1 MAAEDPRVIARTTG
15 QPGRFLVSARSVH
28 TIGDATP
35 ARGGPGEAFVAAEFM
50 LSALATC
57 GLAIVTDEA
66 RKRGDKVTETVIDTT
81 YTVDPA
87 DTTRFS
93 RVAMQFRFTGIAQQQ
108 ADALVRAFTDRCPIY
123 NTIARTTPT
132 EVWGEVA

>member
-1 MAAEDPRVIARTTG
+1 MAAADPRVIARTTG
-15 QPGRFLVSARSVH
+15 QAGRFLVSARNVH
-28 TIGDATP
+28 TVGDATP

-66 RKRGDKVTETVIDTT
+66 RKRGDTVAATE
-81 YTVDPA
+81 VDA
-87 DTTRFS
+87 SYAVDAKDSTRFS
-93 RVAMQFRFTGIAQQQ
+93 RVAMRFRFTGIAQDA

-132 EVWGEVA
+132 EVWGEAA

>member
-1 MAAEDPRVIARTTG
+1 MAAEDPRVVARTTG
-15 QPGRFLVSARSVH
+15 QPGRFLVSARAVH
-28 TIGDATP
+28 TVGDATA

-66 RKRGDKVTETVIDTT
+66 RKRGDAVITTEVDTT

-87 DTTRFS
+87 DPTRFS
-93 RVAMQFRFTGIAQQQ
+93 RLAMTFRFTGIAQAQ
-108 ADALVRAFTDRCPIY
+108 ADALVQAFTDRCPIY

-132 EVWGEVA
+132 EVWGEAA